1 MGFMRAAVA
10 LGLAALFLVPAGGP
24 LSPAGL
30 SLARVVSSFSNGSE
44 SGLLELR
51 PPDENRE
58 LSISIP
64 EHCYVVDASLSISTA
79 LSDGGWFPE
88 APVLDLEGDGKPEW
102 AFCATGAGTFGLQT
116 VTATGERTV
125 ELRFPS
131 AGSQSFSLLLPK
143 GALVTGASLN
153 VSGRLDGIQFTNASI
168 YGHGSYD
175 MLGLSVA
182 GGVDIN
188 RDGVD
193 DVVIGAPGAD
203 TRGMTDN
210 GAVAVLYGP
219 LDGPLPAPD
228 SVEGTESGEL
238 LGFSVAAVR
247 DFDGDG
253 FGEVLA
259 GAPNATPRG
268 AGTPTPNAGI
278 ALLLPYDTS
287 AGRLRSVPAR
297 TIPGL
302 TVNGQMGFSVAEIP
316 DFNGDGRRDIAA
328 GEILANRT
336 VLQPYIGRVAAL
348 CSGELAPAPVNFW
361 GESPYSL
368 FGFCILRGP
377 DSDLNRDGKPD
388 LAIGSPLASPGGKG
402 MVGAVYIFTGPEG
415 GPWLVI
421 QGDQPSGNFSASL
434 AAGDFNG
441 DGVADLAVGAPA
453 MKNEGTET
461 GAVVVYFGGKRGIDS
476 SVSPVVLWGPLERAR
491 YGASLACPGD
501 LDLDGCDELLVGAPG
516 AARPAAAQRT
526 GAVEVLFL
534 GRNES
539 VWIWGERPNENFGF
553 SLSAAGDVNGDGLRD
568 FIVGAP
574 TSTGGSLEACGRA
587 VVFTTHLL
595 APLNP
600 SVCVGGLGADDWSFR
615 GYYTR
620 DLRIPD
626 FSSKLNGLLQNPL
639 REVEDEFGN
648 VLVEIPV
655 VVRSESA
662 GTLIVHDISIAYK
675 WTALVDRNPSAGNL
689 TNSLNAL
696 LSHSASGNAT
706 RTIPLVLTSATPGSV
721 WVHSPRIVID
731 EPPSCREDVAVE
743 LPEDTR
749 DEHLLDLRSVFSDD
763 FDTEELVFS
772 LEGWTNASIVSLG
785 ISGGRWLSAD
795 ALTGEANDNWTG
807 EVEAAV
813 SARDS
818 RNLSR

>member
-1 MGFMRAAVA
+1 
-10 LGLAALFLVPAGGP
+10 
-24 LSPAGL
+24 
-30 SLARVVSSFSNGSE
+30 
-44 SGLLELR
+44 
-51 PPDENRE
+51 
-58 LSISIP
+58 
-64 EHCYVVDASLSISTA
+64 
-79 LSDGGWFPE
+79 
-88 APVLDLEGDGKPEW
+88 
-102 AFCATGAGTFGLQT
+102 
-116 VTATGERTV
+116 
-125 ELRFPS
+125 
-131 AGSQSFSLLLPK
+131 
-143 GALVTGASLN
+143 
-153 VSGRLDGIQFTNASI
+153 
-168 YGHGSYD
+168 
-175 MLGLSVA
+175 
-182 GGVDIN
+182 
-188 RDGVD
+188 
-193 DVVIGAPGAD
+193 
-203 TRGMTDN
+203 
-210 GAVAVLYGP
+210 
-219 LDGPLPAPD
+219 
-228 SVEGTESGEL
+228 
-238 LGFSVAAVR
+238 
-247 DFDGDG
+247 
-253 FGEVLA
+253 
-259 GAPNATPRG
+259 
-268 AGTPTPNAGI
+268 
-278 ALLLPYDTS
+278 
-287 AGRLRSVPAR
+287 
-297 TIPGL
+297 
-302 TVNGQMGFSVAEIP
+302 
-316 DFNGDGRRDIAA
+316 FNGDGRRDIAA
-328 GEILANRT
+328 GEVLANRT

-348 CSGELAPAPVNFW
+348 GSGELAPAPVNLW

-377 DSDLNRDGKPD
+377 DNDLNRDGKPD

-402 MVGAVYIFTGPEG
+402 MVGAVYIFTSPEEHY
-415 GPWLVI
+415 WLVI
-421 QGDQPSGNFSASL
+421 QGEQPSSNFSASL

-461 GAVVVYFGGKRGIDS
+461 GAVVVYFGGERGIDS

-491 YGASLACPGD
+491 YGASIACPGD

-516 AARPAAAQRT
+516 AARPAGAQRT

-574 TSTGGSLEACGRA
+574 TSTGGNLEACGRA
-587 VVFTTHLL
+587 IVFTTRLL

-655 VVRSESA
+655 VVRSESP
-662 GTLIVHDISIAYK
+662 GTLVVHDISIAYK

-706 RTIPLVLTSATPGSV
+706 KTIPLVLTSATPGSV
-721 WVHSPRIVID
+721 RVHSPRIVID

-749 DEHLLDLRSVFSDD
+749 NEHLLDLRSVFSDD
-763 FDTEELVFS
+763 FDNEELVFS

-813 SARDS
+813 SAMDR
-818 RNLSR
+818 RNLSRTARVLVSVVPVNDPPVFTGDEPPHEATVGRRLRRPLSLFLARGGSRGHERERGHGRAALDAGAGPAQPELHRDALGLRRRAGELSILAAQGRGPAHGREVQQHPAPDGIRWRDLFLQAVGPHGRARREHRPLAIPFAGGDEARERDRHLEPPAHERNDIRGRAERLRRLLHRRAELESHSSQPWLAQLELRLHLPLP